1 MERVMT
7 SHDPDSHNRGSR
19 IPVIGIPVIGIVGGI
34 GSGKSTVARVFASL
48 GCVVS
53 DSDTDAKGLLETPNV
68 RGLLVER
75 WGEGV
80 LGGEGTIDRASVG
93 RVVFGDPAERKWLE
107 SVIHPRLHA
116 MRADRLAEAVRAG
129 AAGFVIDAPL
139 LFEAGLEGECD
150 AVVFVECPREERL
163 RRVMESRGWDAD
175 ELERREKAQWP
186 LDEKRRRSDYSVINA
201 GDRASM
207 EAGVREVF
215 DQIRRETRSRMSK

>member
-1 MERVMT
+1 MAEREKRKAV
-7 SHDPDSHNRGSR
+7 G
-19 IPVIGIPVIGIVGGI
+19 VGIPVIGIVGGI

-53 DSDTDAKGLLETPNV
+53 DSDAEAKALLETPEV
-68 RGLLVER
+68 RGLLLVR

-80 LGGEGTIDRASVG
+80 LGGDARIDRASVG
-93 RVVFGDPAERKWLE
+93 RIVFGDPAERAWLE

-116 MRADRLAEAVRAG
+116 MRADRLAEAVSSG
-129 AAGFVIDAPL
+129 ATGFVIDAPL

-175 ELERREKAQWP
+175 ELGRREKAQWS

-215 DQIRRETRSRMSK
+215 DQIRRETRPRKPT

>member
-1 MERVMT
+1 MVD
-7 SHDPDSHNRGSR
+7 H
-19 IPVIGIPVIGIVGGI
+19 IPASGQPHGAIPAIGTPVIGIVGGI
-34 GSGKSTVARVFASL
+34 GAGKSTVARVFASL

-53 DSDTDAKGLLETPNV
+53 DSDTDAKSLLETPKV
-68 RGLLVER
+68 RGLLAER
-75 WGEGV
+75 WGGDV
-80 LGGEGTIDRASVG
+80 IGADDTVDRARIG
-93 RVVFGDPAERKWLE
+93 RIVFGDPVEREWLE
-107 SVIHPRLHA
+107 SVTHPRLHA

-150 AVVFVECPREERL
+150 AVVFVECPVEERL

-186 LDEKRRRSDYSVINA
+186 LDEKRRRAEYSVINA

>member
-1 MERVMT
+1 MTEREARRAEAV
-7 SHDPDSHNRGSR
+7 R
-19 IPVIGIPVIGIVGGI
+19 IPVIGIVGGI

-53 DSDTDAKGLLETPNV
+53 DSDTEAKSLLSDPKV
-68 RGLLVER
+68 RGVLVER

-80 LGGEGTIDRASVG
+80 LDEAGAIDRSSVG
-93 RVVFGDPAERKWLE
+93 RIVFADDSEREWLE

-116 MRADRLAEAVRAG
+116 MRADRLAEAASESGVT
-129 AAGFVIDAPL
+129 GFVIDAPL

-175 ELERREKAQWP
+175 ELGRREKAQWP

-215 DQIRRETRSRMSK
+215 DQIRRETRSRLSK

>member
-1 MERVMT
+1 M
-7 SHDPDSHNRGSR
+7 SGQPP
-19 IPVIGIPVIGIVGGI
+19 IPVVGVAGGI
-34 GSGKSTVARVFASL
+34 GSGKSTVARAFEAL

-53 DSDTDAKGLLETPNV
+53 DSDTEAKALLDNPEV
-68 RGLLVER
+68 RGGLVER

-80 LGGEGTIDRASVG
+80 LDGAGRIDRGAVG
-93 RVVFGDPAERKWLE
+93 RIVFADDGERRWLE

-116 MRADRLAEAVRAG
+116 LRADRLAEAVRAG
-129 AAGFVIDAPL
+129 ATGFVIDAPL
-139 LFEAGLEGECD
+139 LYEAGLDAECD

-186 LDEKRRRSDYSVINA
+186 LDDKRRRSDYLVTNA

-207 EAGVREVF
+207 EARVREVF
-215 DQIRRETRSRMSK
+215 DQIRRETRSRSSESC

>member
-1 MERVMT
+1 MGKPAP
-7 SHDPDSHNRGSR
+7 S
-19 IPVIGIPVIGIVGGI
+19 IGIPVIGIVGGI
-34 GSGKSTVARVFASL
+34 GSGKSTVARVFESL

-53 DSDTDAKGLLETPNV
+53 DSDQDAKGLLETPEV

-75 WGEGV
+75 WGAGV
-80 LGGEGTIDRASVG
+80 LGEAGAVDRAGVG
-93 RVVFGDPAERKWLE
+93 RIVFGDPAEREWLE

-116 MRADRLAEAVRAG
+116 LRAGRLAEAVEG
-129 AAGFVIDAPL
+129 DAAGFVIDAPL

-150 AVVFVECPREERL
+150 AVVFVDCPREERL

-175 ELERREKAQWP
+175 ELDRREKAQWP

>member
-1 MERVMT
+1 MM
-7 SHDPDSHNRGSR
+7 SHDPDSHNPGSR
-19 IPVIGIPVIGIVGGI
+19 IPAIGIPVIGIVGGI

-53 DSDTDAKGLLETPNV
+53 DSDTDAKGLLETPEV
-68 RGLLVER
+68 RGLLVGR

-80 LGGEGTIDRASVG
+80 LSGEGAIDRVSVG
-93 RVVFGDPAERKWLE
+93 RIVFGDPAEREWLE

-139 LFEAGLEGECD
+139 LFEAGLEGDCD